1 MVSKPGKY
9 RRIIKGYFGSYGDI
23 ELLNLS
29 EQRDSLNKQLP
40 KNVIFNFG
48 YFGINII
55 IGLLLVPYFIDTL
68 GVAGYA
74 LIPLATSMTGY
85 VNLVIQSLNS
95 SVSRYLT
102 IDLQKEDYDKAN
114 ITFNTALFGTLGIVL
129 LMVPIVFVLSF
140 YAPDFFSIPANQKQ
154 DAMLLFLGVIGAFLI
169 RAWSSNFGVSLFAYN
184 RLDLQNII
192 DSINLL
198 VQVTLIIILFSIFS
212 PKLSYIGLSYLLGA
226 SVAAIVTFFFS
237 KKVNPHL
244 KIKIKDF
251 KASNLRNITET
262 GGWITITQI
271 GALLY
276 LQIDLIVVNKIF
288 GTAAG
293 GEYSIVLMWSILI
306 RGIAGILAGVL
317 TPVILSH
324 YANDKIEEIIS
335 MSKSS
340 VKFMGLAM
348 ALPIGLICGFSPL
361 LLSLWVGPEFIRL
374 WPLMVLHM
382 LHLVINL
389 SVFPLFPINI
399 AFNKVK
405 IPGLVTFFMGI
416 GNLLLAIILA
426 LFTNLD
432 YYGVAVAGAIMLTAK
447 NSLFTPLYAAKIMG
461 IPKNTFVEAMLPGII
476 SVFAVTGTAWI
487 IYKYINISNLVSLA
501 IACVI
506 ISIVYLGFSWATCL
520 NKAECRIIQSFIPL
534 KIMRQ
539 LNHQKSE

>member
-1 MVSKPGKY
+1 M
-9 RRIIKGYFGSYGDI
+9 R
-23 ELLNLS
+23 
-29 EQRDSLNKQLP
+29 RDSLSKQLP
-40 KNVIFNFG
+40 KNLIFNFG

-85 VNLVIQSLNS
+85 VNLVIQSLNI
-95 SVSRYLT
+95 SVARYLT

-114 ITFNTALFGTLGIVL
+114 ITFNTALFGTLGIFL
-129 LMVPIVFVLSF
+129 LMLPIVFILSF

-154 DAMLLFLGVIGAFLI
+154 DALLLFLGIIGAFMI

-198 VQVTLIIILFSIFS
+198 VQVAFIIILFSIFS
-212 PKLSYIGLSYLLGA
+212 PKLSYIGLSYLLGS
-226 SVAAIVTFFFS
+226 SVASIVTFFFS
-237 KKVNPHL
+237 KKVNPHF

-251 KASNLRNITET
+251 KASNLRNITKT
-262 GGWITITQI
+262 GGWITMNQI

-276 LQIDLIVVNKIF
+276 LQIDLIVVNKLF
-288 GTAAG
+288 GATAG
-293 GEYSIVLMWSILI
+293 GEYSIVLMWSTLI
-306 RGIAGILAGVL
+306 RGIAGIMAVVL

-374 WPLMVLHM
+374 WPLMFLHL

-389 SVFPLFPINI
+389 SVSPLFSINV
-399 AFNKVK
+399 AFDKVK
-405 IPGLVTFFMGI
+405 IPALVTFFMGI
-416 GNLLLAIILA
+416 CNLLLAIIFA
-426 LFTNLD
+426 LFTNLG

-447 NSLFTPLYAAKIMG
+447 NSLFTPVYAAKIMG
-461 IPKNTFVEAMLPGII
+461 IPYKIFIESMIPGIL
-476 SVFAVTGTAWI
+476 SAFTVTGIVWI
-487 IYKYINISNLVSLA
+487 ICKYINISSLLSLT
-501 IACVI
+501 IACVT
-506 ISIVYLGFSWATCL
+506 ISIVYFGFSWVTCL
-520 NKAECRIIQSFIPL
+520 TKEECRIVQSFIPQ
-534 KIMRQ
+534 R
-539 LNHQKSE
+539 

>member
-1 MVSKPGKY
+1 M
-9 RRIIKGYFGSYGDI
+9 
-23 ELLNLS
+23 LNIS
-29 EQRDSLNKQLP
+29 SRRDSFSKQLP
-40 KNVIFNFG
+40 KNLIFNFG

-154 DAMLLFLGVIGAFLI
+154 DAILLFLGVIGAFLI

-198 VQVTLIIILFSIFS
+198 VQVALIIILFSIFS
-212 PKLSYIGLSYLLGA
+212 PKLSYIGLSYLLSA
-226 SVAAIVTFFFS
+226 SVASIVTFLFS

-244 KIKIKDF
+244 KVKIKDF
-251 KASNLRNITET
+251 KASSLRNVAET
-262 GGWITITQI
+262 GGWLTINQI
-271 GALLY
+271 GGLLY
-276 LQIDLIVVNKIF
+276 LQIDLIIVNKFF
-288 GTAAG
+288 GAAAG

-306 RGIAGILAGVL
+306 RTIAGIIAGVL
-317 TPVILSH
+317 TPVILSN
-324 YANDKIEEIIS
+324 YAKDKNEEIIT
-335 MSKSS
+335 MAKSS

-361 LLSLWVGPEFIRL
+361 VLSLWVGPEFVKL
-374 WPLMVLHM
+374 WPLMVIHL

-389 SVFPLFPINI
+389 SVSPLFSINI

-405 IPGLVTFFMGI
+405 IPGLVTFFTGI
-416 GNLLLAIILA
+416 GNLLLAITFA
-426 LFTNLD
+426 LITNLN
-432 YYGVAVAGAIMLTAK
+432 YYGVAVAGAIMLTSK
-447 NSLFTPLYAAKIMG
+447 NFVFTPLYTAKIMG
-461 IPKNTFVEAMLPGII
+461 MPKKTFVESMLPGIV
-476 SVFAVTGTAWI
+476 SVFAVTGIAWT
-487 IYKYINISNLVSLA
+487 IYKYTNISNLLSLSV
-501 IACVI
+501 ACI
-506 ISIVYLGFSWATCL
+506 TISIVYLGFSWVTFL
-520 NKAECRIIQSFIPL
+520 NKAECKIILSFIPL

-539 LNHQKSE
+539 LGHHECE

>member
-1 MVSKPGKY
+1 M
-9 RRIIKGYFGSYGDI
+9 
-23 ELLNLS
+23 LNLS
-29 EQRDSLNKQLP
+29 ARRDSFNKQLP
-40 KNVIFNFG
+40 KNLIFNFG

-129 LMVPIVFVLSF
+129 LMLPIVCVLSF

-154 DAMLLFLGVIGAFLI
+154 DSILLFLGVIGAFLL

-198 VQVTLIIILFSIFS
+198 VQVALIITLFSIFS
-212 PKLSYIGLSYLLGA
+212 PKLSYIGLSYLVGA
-226 SVAAIVTFFFS
+226 SVASIVTLFFS

-244 KIKIKDF
+244 KIKINDF
-251 KASNLRNITET
+251 KAAKLRNITET

-271 GALLY
+271 GALFY
-276 LQIDLIVVNKIF
+276 LQIDLIVVNKLF

-293 GEYSIVLMWSILI
+293 GEYSIVLMWSILM

-324 YANDKIEEIIS
+324 YASGKVEEIIS
-335 MSKSS
+335 MSQSS

-361 LLSLWVGPEFIRL
+361 LLSLWVGPEFTKI

-389 SVFPLFPINI
+389 SVFPLFSINI

-416 GNLLLAIILA
+416 ANLLLAIILA

-432 YYGVAVAGAIMLTAK
+432 YYGVALAGAIMLTVK
-447 NSLFTPLYAAKIMG
+447 NSLFTPLYAAKIME
-461 IPKNTFVEAMLPGII
+461 IPKKTFVDSMLPGII
-476 SVFAVTGTAWI
+476 SVFAVTGTSWI
-487 IYKYINISNLVSLA
+487 IYKYINISNIVSLA
-501 IACVI
+501 IACAAISVI
-506 ISIVYLGFSWATCL
+506 YLGFSWTACL

-534 KIMRQ
+534 KIIKRF
-539 LNHQKSE
+539 NHPECE